1 MCCQQ
6 QVDDNTKAGSPLQ
19 APLTVISGQSYHQ
32 AYFGF
37 LNVSPKCNSFSINH
51 SPPVDL
57 KGRSVDSFF
66 IKNIKKHF
74 IPVAWIPKVWDKQ
87 YKNTHKSYPI
97 CQNMSKYSFCQQL
110 TPAASSLWLQLATSL
125 VSRDCVRKPTNRYSV
140 QYLTDFDG
148 NISLDTTVC
157 VSLLQYSLPI
167 CVSDFKVNS
176 LLPAQSLLCGGPL
189 IVYLI

>member
-1 MCCQQ
+1 MQFLQYQSLTPCRLE
-6 QVDDNTKAGSPLQ
+6 GS
-19 APLTVISGQSYHQ
+19 I
-32 AYFGF
+32 
-37 LNVSPKCNSFSINH
+37 
-51 SPPVDL
+51 
-57 KGRSVDSFF
+57 GRFVLH
-66 IKNIKKHF
+66 KEHKEHF

-110 TPAASSLWLQLATSL
+110 APAASSLWLQLAASL

-167 CVSDFKVNS
+167 CVSDFKANS